1 MRSTR
6 STAAAARRATASSVM
21 CKGFK
26 TAVRD
31 DHCSERY
38 KADCARHEENL
49 GRVRQSLLQLAEEYA
64 SLLEAQEAEHFDWL
78 FAWHQRLLR
87 SIAAVEGSS
96 SASSDWREFKR
107 KAFKVTQ
114 DVAETKKAVAEH
126 AEARIG
132 KHTR

>member
-1 MRSTR
+1 
-6 STAAAARRATASSVM
+6 M

-38 KADCARHEENL
+38 KADCARHEANL
-49 GRVRQSLLQLAEEYA
+49 GRVRQNLLQLAEEYE
-64 SLLEAQEAEHFDWL
+64 SQEAEHFDWL

-87 SIAAVEGSS
+87 SIAAVGEGSS
-96 SASSDWREFKR
+96 SFGAKGLRCSASSDWQEFKR

-114 DVAETKKAVAEH
+114 DVAETRKAVAEH
-126 AEARIG
+126 AEARRI
-132 KHTR
+132 TR